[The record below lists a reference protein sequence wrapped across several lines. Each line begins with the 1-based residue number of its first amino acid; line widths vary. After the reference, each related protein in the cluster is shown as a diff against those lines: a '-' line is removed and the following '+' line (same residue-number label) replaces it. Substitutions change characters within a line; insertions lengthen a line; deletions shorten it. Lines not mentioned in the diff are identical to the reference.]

1 MLTKLTLLILK
12 EKKFVIFQRIIYTL
26 LVIVLLFEEKCKL
39 NDLQKYLHSL
49 PDQPNAI
56 PYITS
61 YYERKWGFCLT
72 QKQRDD
78 LIEGQDEVMIDS
90 KIFKGQLNYG
100 ELILPGKSDKS
111 F

>member
-1 MLTKLTLLILK
+1 M
-12 EKKFVIFQRIIYTL
+12 Q
-26 LVIVLLFEEKCKL
+26 L

-78 LIEGQDEVMIDS
+78 LIEGQYEVIIDS

-100 ELILPGKSDKS
+100 ELILPGKSDKEV
-111 F
+111 FYQLIFVIHQWLIMNFQVLQF